1 MVYKNKQGEIRDFVA
16 MELISGRRKYGD
28 PFFEKKFFTSKFK
41 VNPSYVKEVFDLLE
55 KEGIIQ
61 KQGQSYIFSADENKI
76 FWLKEEFL
84 HSYITDFAENLGK
97 IGVSLDQVIE
107 ILKQRDI
114 ANG

>member
-1 MVYKNKQGEIRDFVA
+1 MKILGKIF
-16 MELISGRRKYGD
+16 
-28 PFFEKKFFTSKFK
+28 KKT

-84 HSYITDFAENLGK
+84 HSYINDFAENLSK

-114 ANG
+114 SNG